1 VRWLLQRITRVLARY
16 TRQVDQSSHL
26 EYAVPNTSLPTRTR
40 LANEVLIT

>member
-26 EYAVPNTSLPTRTR
+26 EYAMPNTSLPTRAR
-40 LANEVLIT
+40 LADEVLIT